1 MVANPSVSSAATVPA
16 PKGQAQAPLYEHT
29 LEVRDL
35 SISYGN
41 HAALQ
46 DVSLEVRKNEIFGI
60 IGPANAGKTSFLKA
74 VNRMDMFTSG
84 MHVKGALR
92 FNGRDIH
99 RLKNVYALRSRIG
112 VVFPLPVG
120 LPMTVYDNVALAPR
134 LAGVRAKADLDTI
147 VERCLQRA
155 ALWDE
160 VKDRLGSL
168 GSLLSGGQQQ
178 RLTIAR
184 ALSQEPEVLMLD
196 EFSIA
201 VDPVTTM
208 RIEDVLKELRQ
219 EMTII
224 LVTNL
229 VQQARRLANRTAFF
243 LEGRCVEIG
252 ETEALF
258 TGNVQDP
265 RTKDYLEGRFG

>member
-1 MVANPSVSSAATVPA
+1 VS
-16 PKGQAQAPLYEHT
+16 
-29 LEVRDL
+29 VRDL
-35 SISYGN
+35 TVRYGSVT
-41 HAALQ
+41 ALKS
-46 DVSLEVRKNEIFGI
+46 VSLDVREHEIFGI
-60 IGPANAGKTSFLKA
+60 IGPANGGKTSFLRA
-74 VNRMDMFTSG
+74 LNRMDVFTPG
-84 MHVKGALR
+84 MRVEGR
-92 FNGRDIH
+92 VEFGGRDV
-99 RLKNVYALRSRIG
+99 RSWRNLYALRRRIG

-120 LPMTVYDNVALAPR
+120 LPLTVFDNVALAPR
-134 LAGVRAKADLDTI
+134 LGGERRKPVLEEI
-147 VERCLQRA
+147 VERCLRRA

-184 ALSQEPEVLMLD
+184 ALSQDPELLLLD

-208 RIEDVLKELRQ
+208 RIEDVLKELRK
-219 EMTII
+219 EVTIV

-229 VQQARRLANRTAFF
+229 VQQARRLADRTAFF
-243 LEGRCVEIG
+243 LMGECLEVA

-258 TGNVQDP
+258 TGEVRDP
-265 RTKDYLEGRFG
+265 RSRAYVEGHFG